1 MFRSPEG
8 KLVPDPAR
16 FPSGIPAL
24 ADYVHKLGLKLGI
37 YEDYGNLTCGGW
49 ISSYLHIYCRYIYL
63 PRCGGYPGSL
73 GHLQTDAETFA
84 SWGVDYVKLDGCYS
98 EPKDM
103 DTGYPEFGKYLRI
116 SVCIAVCIS
125 EVSASLGMYLNKTQR
140 PMVYSCSWPAYQVF
154 AGQETGDSDNTNSR

>member
-1 MFRSPEG
+1 MRR
-8 KLVPDPAR
+8 LD
-16 FPSGIPAL
+16 
-24 ADYVHKLGLKLGI
+24 I
-37 YEDYGNLTCGGW
+37 Y
-49 ISSYLHIYCRYIYL
+49 ISTYLHIYCRYIYL

>member
-49 ISSYLHIYCRYIYL
+49 ISTYLHIYCRYIYL

-103 DTGYPEFGKYLRI
+103 DTGYPEFGMYPA
-116 SVCIAVCIS
+116 SCSCIS
-125 EVSASLGMYLNKTQR
+125 MCITASLYCRNVSEQDQQADGLQLQLARLSN
-140 PMVYSCSWPAYQVF
+140 W
-154 AGQETGDSDNTNSR
+154 